1 MQRTVRRRTDIVGF
15 GAFYFTTVI
24 VSNRESNMA
33 DNPLGQVPE
42 RAERLNKL
50 DLLRQMGVEPYPYS
64 FPNDNNAAGILSDAD
79 RLMESGQEVRV
90 AGRIVSIR
98 GHGKAAFLHLSDD
111 SGRIQC
117 YVRQDEVGE
126 DSYRA
131 FKLYDLGDFIGV
143 AGRVFRTKT
152 GEVSIHI
159 RQLTLL
165 TKSLLP
171 LPEKYHGLQDVELR
185 YRKRYLDLIANPE
198 VRKLFLKRTIFARAM
213 RDFMDGRGFL
223 EVETPCLELIPG
235 GADAQ
240 PFITHHNTLD
250 IDMYLRISLELH
262 LKRLIVGGYQKV
274 YEMGRV
280 FRNEGMS
287 PQHLQEFTMME
298 CYWAYVDYNQLMPFI
313 EEMYTS
319 LLEKTFGGLEVKY
332 QDQVLN
338 FKRPWPRHDYR
349 QLLLDRTGIDLDHY
363 PTTEALVSKLKEM
376 GIKPDPKLGRGRLID
391 QLYKKFVRPE
401 LVQPCF
407 LIDHPLDVSPLA
419 KRHLGR
425 PGYVQRFQV
434 LFAGAEVGNGFSE
447 LNDPLD
453 QRQRFEEQARLRER
467 GDAEAQMYDR
477 DFVEALE
484 HGMPPCGGFGVGL
497 DRFFAIVSNS
507 QSVREVVFFP
517 TMKPE

>member
-1 MQRTVRRRTDIVGF
+1 MSEHLENQI
-15 GAFYFTTVI
+15 
-24 VSNRESNMA
+24 
-33 DNPLGQVPE
+33 PE
-42 RAERLNKL
+42 RAERIHKL
-50 DLLRQMGVEPYPYS
+50 EELKKMGIELYPYS
-64 FPNDNNAAGILSDAD
+64 YQADIKATEILAAPDQLI
-79 RLMESGQEVRV
+79 ESGREVKA
-90 AGRIVSIR
+90 AGRIVAIR

-117 YVRQDEVGE
+117 YIRQDEVGE
-126 DSYRA
+126 ESYKA

-143 AGRVFRTKT
+143 AGKIFRTKT
-152 GEVSIHI
+152 GEVSIHAKEVV
-159 RQLTLL
+159 LL
-165 TKSLLP
+165 SKSLLP
-171 LPEKYHGLQDVELR
+171 LPEKFHGLQDVELR
-185 YRKRYLDLIANPE
+185 YRKRYLDMIANPE
-198 VRKLFLKRTIFARAM
+198 VKELFVKRTRFVKAM
-213 RDFMDGRGFL
+213 RDFMDQKGFM

-240 PFITHHNTLD
+240 PFTTHHNTLD
-250 IDMYLRISLELH
+250 IDMFLRISLELH
-262 LKRLIVGGYQKV
+262 LKRLIVGGYDKV

-298 CYWAYVDYNQLMPFI
+298 FYWAYADYNQLMPLV
-313 EEMYTS
+313 EEMYIT
-319 LLEKTFGGLEVKY
+319 LLEKTFGSLEIKFE
-332 QDQVLN
+332 DKELN
-338 FKRPWPRHDYR
+338 FKGPWPRYDYR
-349 QLLLDRTGIDLDHY
+349 QLLIDKAGVDLDQY
-363 PTTEALVSKLKEM
+363 PTTESLIPKLKEM

-401 LVQPCF
+401 LVHPCF

-419 KRHLGR
+419 KKHPTRE
-425 PGYVQRFQV
+425 GYVQRFQV

-453 QRQRFEEQARLRER
+453 QRARFEEQARLREK

-507 QSVREVVFFP
+507 TSVREIVFFP

>member
-1 MQRTVRRRTDIVGF
+1 M
-15 GAFYFTTVI
+15 
-24 VSNRESNMA
+24 SEH
-33 DNPLGQVPE
+33 LGNQIPE
-42 RAERLNKL
+42 RAERIHKL
-50 DLLRQMGVEPYPYS
+50 EELKKMGIDLYPYS
-64 FPNDNNAAGILSDAD
+64 YQADIKAAEILAAPDQ
-79 RLMESGQEVRV
+79 LIESGREVKA
-90 AGRIVSIR
+90 AGRIVAIR

-111 SGRIQC
+111 SGKIQC
-117 YVRQDEVGE
+117 YIRQDEVGE
-126 DSYRA
+126 ENYRA

-143 AGRVFRTKT
+143 AGKIFRTKT
-152 GEVSIHI
+152 GEVSIHAKEVV
-159 RQLTLL
+159 LL
-165 TKSLLP
+165 SKSLLP
-171 LPEKYHGLQDVELR
+171 LPEKFHGLQDVELR

-198 VRKLFLKRTIFARAM
+198 VKQLFIKRTRFVKAL
-213 RDFMDGRGFL
+213 RDFMDAKGFM

-240 PFITHHNTLD
+240 PFTTHHNTLD
-250 IDMYLRISLELH
+250 IDMFLRISLELH
-262 LKRLIVGGYQKV
+262 LKRLIVGGYDKV

-298 CYWAYVDYNQLMPFI
+298 FYWAYADYNQLMPLV
-313 EEMYTS
+313 EEMYIT
-319 LLEKTFGGLEVKY
+319 LLEKTFGSLEITFEDK
-332 QDQVLN
+332 VLN
-338 FKRPWPRHDYR
+338 FKGPWPRYDYR
-349 QLLLDRTGIDLDHY
+349 QLLIDKSGVDLDQY
-363 PTTEALVSKLKEM
+363 PTTESLIPKLKEM

-401 LVQPCF
+401 LTQPCF

-419 KRHLGR
+419 KKHPTRQ
-425 PGYVQRFQV
+425 GYVQRFQV

-453 QRQRFEEQARLRER
+453 QRARFEEQARLREK
-467 GDAEAQMYDR
+467 GDTEAQMYDR

-484 HGMPPCGGFGVGL
+484 HGMPPCGGFGGGM

-507 QSVREVVFFP
+507 TSVREIVFFP